1 MTFLNVSRF
10 STSMIGLLL
19 LASTVITAVSRPSLT
34 PTTHANPTATTYCP
48 PLNPP
53 TGPAITVSS
62 QADLINQAYNAAPG
76 TTLWIAPGTYNMG
89 SYVHI
94 IHNGIALRGQTGDQG
109 DVILDFGGMV
119 GGHFGI
125 LVDADDVT
133 IADLTIRNASDHG
146 VSVQAR
152 DRTIL
157 YNLHILDINDQLVK
171 VNPTTDNSRSSE
183 DGLLACSRLEY
194 TTIDPDGYTNG
205 ISAHTAHRWV
215 VRDNEWVRIL
225 TSDGTPVPAVL
236 FWNDSSD
243 TVVERNFFLDCGR
256 GVAFGLNDGHTGGIV
271 RNNMFL
277 FREPHD
283 VAIEMADATGWLVAH
298 NTAVLLNPAPGLT
311 WGMEARFSSTQ
322 GSFVNNLT
330 NMTIWTNRDGAQA
343 TSSGDVTNAQTGWF
357 VNALNGDLH
366 LAAGATAVID
376 QASSLPQVTDDFDG
390 NARPIG
396 SAPDVGADEYG
407 VAAPTAVTD
416 LHITHA
422 ITSID
427 TLTATLT
434 WIPPAT
440 AAATV
445 IRYANRPITEVNWA
459 SATLLT
465 DSLSGDA
472 GLYTAVIPFSGSTVY
487 FALKTSNDGGEAA
500 VSNNAFWPQQHVYLP
515 LAVKP

>member
-1 MTFLNVSRF
+1 MTFQRLFV
-10 STSMIGLLL
+10 GLLGFIFTWI
-19 LASTVITAVSRPSLT
+19 AIITAVSLPPLA
-34 PTTHANPTATTYCP
+34 PTTHANPTATAYCP
-48 PLNPP
+48 PLDPP
-53 TGPAITVSS
+53 TGPTIAVSN
-62 QADLINQAYNAAPG
+62 QTDLINQAYNATAG
-76 TTLWIAPGTYNMG
+76 TTLLIAPGTYNMG

-94 IHNGIALRGQTGDQG
+94 IHNGIALRGQTGSRD

-133 IADLTIRNASDHG
+133 IADLTIRNAADHG
-146 VSVQAR
+146 VSIQGR
-152 DRTIL
+152 DRPVL

-171 VNPTTDNSRSSE
+171 VNPAGDGSD

-194 TTIDPDGYTNG
+194 TTTDPDGYTNG

-225 TSDGTPVPAVL
+225 TSNGTPVPAVL

-243 TVVERNFFLDCGR
+243 TIVERNFFLDCGR
-256 GVAFGLNDGHTGGIV
+256 GVAFGLNDGHTGGTV

-277 FREPHD
+277 FRQPHD

-298 NTAVLLNPAPGLT
+298 NTAVLLNPSSGLT

-330 NMTIWTNRDGAQA
+330 NMNIWTNRDGAQA

-357 VNALNGDLH
+357 VDALNGDLH

-390 NARPIG
+390 DARPIG
-396 SAPDVGADEYG
+396 SAPDIGADEYG
-407 VAAPTAVTD
+407 VAPPTAVSN
-416 LHITHA
+416 LHITHV
-422 ITSID
+422 ITSTG

-434 WIPPAT
+434 WTPPAN
-440 AAATV
+440 AATTV
-445 IRYANRPITEVNWA
+445 IRYANSSITEANWNGA
-459 SATLLT
+459 VMLT
-465 DSLSGDA
+465 DSWA
-472 GLYTAVIPFSGSTVY
+472 GNVGTYTAVVPFSGSTLY
-487 FALKTSNDGGEAA
+487 FALKTGNVGGESA